1 MCVFVALLRISSYM
15 ARDEQPDLAHILD
28 SLSLFVEIR

>member
-1 MCVFVALLRISSYM
+1 MCVFVALLRISYM